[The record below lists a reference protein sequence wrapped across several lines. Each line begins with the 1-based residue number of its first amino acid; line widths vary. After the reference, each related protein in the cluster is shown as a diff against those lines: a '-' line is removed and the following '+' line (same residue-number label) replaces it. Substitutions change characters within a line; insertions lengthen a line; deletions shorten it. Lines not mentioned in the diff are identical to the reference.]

1 MPPPK
6 INDWHNYEQVTTSN
20 HPIPSSSCKC
30 WAIVWNSHISM
41 VKLLRAQGWS
51 SITPK
56 PVDWVSLLQ
65 VHKPE
70 HIPMP
75 THHIHISQTAATV
88 FTPWQWNENWQTPW
102 CPKGIGNPSQMLD
115 VKVLLFGGF
124 RHHIAMT
131 KILLSKLSRNT
142 TINDKLHR
150 WFQAWN
156 IFLKL
161 RWFPQ
166 FPPKFSVHKNF

>member
-1 MPPPK
+1 MCQCPPQNK
-6 INDWHNYEQVTTSN
+6 WLTQLWTGHNSN

-75 THHIHISQTAATV
+75 THHIHISQTGRYCFYTMAMEWELANSLMSQRYWKSFANAWCQSSFVWRFQAITS
-88 FTPWQWNENWQTPW
+88 PWLKSCCQNCQ
-102 CPKGIGNPSQMLD
+102 G
-115 VKVLLFGGF
+115 
-124 RHHIAMT
+124 
-131 KILLSKLSRNT
+131 ILLSMIR
-142 TINDKLHR
+142 LHR

-156 IFLKL
+156 IL
-161 RWFPQ
+161 PQ
-166 FPPKFSVHKNF
+166 T